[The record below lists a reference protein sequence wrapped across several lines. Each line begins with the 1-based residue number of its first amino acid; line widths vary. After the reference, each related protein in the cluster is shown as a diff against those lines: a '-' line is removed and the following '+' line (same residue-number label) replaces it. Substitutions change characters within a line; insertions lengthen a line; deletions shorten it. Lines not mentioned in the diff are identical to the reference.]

1 MALVKKT
8 ILLVLL
14 PTLLFAASSS
24 AGADESDSE
33 MRKALDSEYIA
44 EIENPKNEVVDK
56 VLHAEPL
63 YIDLIRDLGARA
75 GELEVNLGYGVQDKR
90 EFARF
95 EYLAEIE
102 WAPFNRLGIELE
114 LPFSQT
120 TQYAERTFDQPRTDG
135 MNSVKAAAQ
144 YTFFVSEPY
153 ATSAAVGYLHE
164 FLRAPALADNSGAGF
179 VGNLYNPFFVI
190 AHRWTNNWHTL
201 LYAGPRHTA
210 AIESYT
216 TWENNL
222 SFHYMLS
229 GTRHFIGL
237 EMNQEIAQK
246 HNTITYRPQIRLQLS
261 HNLLIGLVVGVP
273 DNMRRNGM
281 SSFVRLIYEIS

>member
-1 MALVKKT
+1 MRAVF
-8 ILLVLL
+8 
-14 PTLLFAASSS
+14 TLLIFSPVLAV
-24 AGADESDSE
+24 AGHVHAQRADEQTL
-33 MRKALDSEYIA
+33 KGLDSEYIA
-44 EIENPKNEVVDK
+44 EIENPRNEITDK

-63 YIDLIRDLGARA
+63 YVDLIRDLGARA

-95 EYLAEIE
+95 DYLAEIE
-102 WAPFNRLGIELE
+102 WAPINRLGIELE

-120 TQYAERTFDQPRTDG
+120 TQYAERTIDQPRTDG
-135 MNSVKAAAQ
+135 LNSVKAATQ
-144 YTFFVSEPY
+144 FTFFVSERF

-164 FLRAPALADNSGAGF
+164 FLRAPAVADSTCPGF
-179 VGNLYNPFFVI
+179 IGNLYNPFFVV
-190 AHRWTNNWHTL
+190 AHRWNNNWHTL
-201 LYAGPRHTA
+201 LYTGPRHSATA
-210 AIESYT
+210 KAYI

-237 EMNQEIAQK
+237 EMNQQL
-246 HNTITYRPQIRLQLS
+246 TDRQSSITFRPQIRLQLS
-261 HNLLIGLVVGVP
+261 HNLLIGLVAGLP

-281 SSFVRLIYEIS
+281 SSFVRLIYELS

>member
-1 MALVKKT
+1 MQRLGLSRNSLYFS
-8 ILLVLL
+8 LLVCLGANV
-14 PTLLFAASSS
+14 FAAP
-24 AGADESDSE
+24 ATDTDTRRE
-33 MRKALDSEYIA
+33 LDSEYIA
-44 EIENPKNEVVDK
+44 EVENPKNEVTDK

-95 EYLAEIE
+95 DYLAEIE
-102 WAPFNRLGIELE
+102 WAPINRLGIELE

-120 TQYAERTFDQPRTDG
+120 TQYAERTLDQPRTDG
-135 MNSVKAAAQ
+135 LNSVKAATQ
-144 YTFFVSEPY
+144 YTFLVSERY

-164 FLRAPALADNSGAGF
+164 FLRAPAIADNTQTGF
-179 VGNLYNPFFVI
+179 IGNLYNPFFVV
-190 AHRWTNNWHTL
+190 AHRWSNNWHTL

-210 AIESYT
+210 APESYT

-222 SFHYMLS
+222 SFHYILS

-237 EMNQEIAQK
+237 EMNQEIA
-246 HNTITYRPQIRLQLS
+246 NRRSTITFRPQIRLQLS
-261 HNLLIGLVVGVP
+261 HNLLIGLVAGLP

-281 SSFVRLIYEIS
+281 CTFVRLIYELS

>member
-1 MALVKKT
+1 MNSIQFAIHVS
-8 ILLVLL
+8 LLLL
-14 PTLLFAASSS
+14 LLIPVRHAFAA
-24 AGADESDSE
+24 AESDKQT
-33 MRKALDSEYIA
+33 RRDLDSEYIA
-44 EIENPKNEVVDK
+44 EIENPEQESTDK

-63 YIDLIRDLGARA
+63 FIDLIRDLGARA

-95 EYLAEIE
+95 DYLAEIE
-102 WAPFNRLGIELE
+102 WAPLNRLGIELE

-120 TQYAERTFDQPRTDG
+120 AQYAERTLDQPRSDG
-135 MNSVKAAAQ
+135 LNSVKAATQ
-144 YTFFVSEPY
+144 YTFLVSERF

-164 FLRAPALADNSGAGF
+164 FLRAPAVADSTATGF
-179 VGNLYNPFFVI
+179 IGSLYNPFFVI
-190 AHRWTNNWHTL
+190 AHRWNNNWHTL

-210 AIESYT
+210 ASITQT

-229 GTRHFIGL
+229 GTRHFVGL
-237 EMNQEIAQK
+237 ELNQEISDRR
-246 HNTITYRPQIRLQLS
+246 TSLTFRPQIRLQLS
-261 HNLLIGLVVGVP
+261 HNVLIGLVVGLP

-281 SSFVRLIYEIS
+281 SSFVRLIYELS